1 LVQTE
6 ILQLDVIWLYDHF
19 DRLLLP
25 GGEKEY
31 EEHQQRLH
39 QRWLHR
45 RKLLYDH
52 RQQLKQVKLTD
63 ASNSDQAKRAKTLP
77 CDGEEAPGEEPMD
90 VDVVAAEPSTVAES
104 VTVETKEEVGE
115 WLKLP
120 ALPSPSFVKG

>member
-1 LVQTE
+1 M
-6 ILQLDVIWLYDHF
+6 IWLYDHF

-45 RKLLYDH
+45 RKLLYEH
-52 RQQLKQVKLTD
+52 RQQLKQAKLIDTNTID
-63 ASNSDQAKRAKTLP
+63 AAKRPKTEL
-77 CDGEEAPGEEPMD
+77 CQAEEAPGHEEPMD
-90 VDVVAAEPSTVAES
+90 VDTTVTASAAAAASSSETTNEPAS
-104 VTVETKEEVGE
+104 VETKEEVGE

-120 ALPSPSFVKG
+120 PLPTPSFIKG

>member
-1 LVQTE
+1 MVQTE

-52 RQQLKQVKLTD
+52 RQQLKQVKLAD

-77 CDGEEAPGEEPMD
+77 DGEEAPGEEPMD
-90 VDVVAAEPSTVAES
+90 VAES
-104 VTVETKEEVGE
+104 VTVETKEVGE

-120 ALPSPSFVKG
+120 ALPSPSIVKG